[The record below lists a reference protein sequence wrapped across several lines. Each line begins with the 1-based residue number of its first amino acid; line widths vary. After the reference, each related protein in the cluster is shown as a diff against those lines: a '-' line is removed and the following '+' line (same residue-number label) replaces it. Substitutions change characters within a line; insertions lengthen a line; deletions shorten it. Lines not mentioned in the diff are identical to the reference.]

1 MSEVISSVLER
12 TGLPAALANSEQD
25 IERMCAAQDLTPQD
39 AVDRVAYAQFQFWW
53 AGCLS
58 RFKPGTAVSSM
69 WKAYPHGAILTD
81 SDWCWWSLERVAR
94 DGTALAQTLGFEG
107 LVIAEGR
114 QGVAMLH
121 WPAHQANAVVLRM
134 VPFAATADSF
144 PTVVD
149 PCRFIASKGFDDS
162 NRVIPCA
169 ILGRPAPAHTAAL
182 VCIQPDAQDS
192 LQDSH
197 SAPVCSSNAARR
209 APRRVQKKSCS

>member
-12 TGLPAALANSEQD
+12 TGLPAALANSDDD
-25 IERMCAAQDLTPQD
+25 IERLYAGQDLTPQD
-39 AVDRVAYAQFQFWW
+39 AVGRAAYAHFLFWW
-53 AGCLS
+53 SSCLS
-58 RFKPGTAVSSM
+58 RFKPGTAVSAM

-81 SDWCWWSLERVAR
+81 SDWSWWSLERVAR

-121 WPAHQANAVVLRM
+121 WPGHQANAVVLRM
-134 VPFAATADSF
+134 VPFTASADSF

-169 ILGRPAPAHTAAL
+169 VLGRSAPAH
-182 VCIQPDAQDS
+182 VVPQ
-192 LQDSH
+192 
-197 SAPVCSSNAARR
+197 VRM
-209 APRRVQKKSCS
+209 